1 MYETTS
7 LIFSGIGNGRESTCI
22 VFQPWDHQPFEAEST
37 GLILQ
42 TRRDGDDNGDDED
55 DNNNN
60 HSI

>member
-1 MYETTS
+1 MYCVSTT
-7 LIFSGIGNGRESTCI
+7 
-22 VFQPWDHQPFEAEST
+22 DHQPFEAEST

-42 TRRDGDDNGDDED
+42 TRGDGDDNGDDED